1 MNSLGGAPVPALQC
15 DLNEHFDKQVRVVLE
30 NAGYID
36 PEKIDDYISRDG
48 YKALLTVLTE
58 MTPNGVVHR
67 ITESGLR
74 GRGGGGYPTG
84 LKWGTVAKA
93 SGDLKYVVCN
103 GDEGDP
109 GAFMDRSVMEG
120 DPHRV
125 IEGMAIAAYA
135 VGASKGFIYVRAEYP
150 VAVARLTTALREARR
165 RGLLGN
171 NICNTPF
178 NFDVEI
184 RLGAG
189 AFVCGEETAL
199 IASIEGKRGTPKPR
213 PPYPAS
219 SGLWGKPTLI
229 NNVETYANIAPIV
242 RNGGKWFF
250 NMGSERSKGTKV
262 FALTGKIA
270 NTGLVE
276 VPMGIKLREI
286 IEDIGGGVPGGHKFK
301 AVQTGG
307 PSGGC
312 IPAEMLDVGVS
323 YDALLKMGSIMG
335 SGGMI
340 VMDDTSC
347 MVNVARFFI
356 EFCMT
361 ESCGKCIPC
370 RAGTAQMYTLLTRIC
385 TGAATMDDLELLEE
399 LCVTVKETSLC
410 GLGQTAPNP
419 VLSTLKYFRNEYIE
433 HILHKRCPAGVCN
446 MDAAGGGG
454 GMSSETDVK
463 TLVIDEQEVSARA
476 GQTILEVAREND
488 INIPTLCH
496 LDGLSDVG
504 ACRMCLVEIKG
515 SQQAAAG
522 LRDHGAGRHGGQRP
536 TPSGCRSTAAR
547 FSSCCS
553 PSAITSAR
561 SASRTATASCRS
573 LAQEQ
578 GLTHVRL
585 PYRNPDLTVDAS
597 HERFTLDH
605 NRCILC
611 TRCVRVCAEIE
622 GAHIWDVMGRG
633 IDFIDHLRPAPGV
646 GKFSCTRCGKCVQ
659 VCPTGALFD
668 KSKIGSDHPK
678 YPDFLPYLN
687 LMREAQ

>member
-1 MNSLGGAPVPALQC
+1 MTIEELEQIAESVHLENAKYDFEVNVCMDLACMSQGADKLKDALVKAVEASGKKVLVRKTGCMGPCSSGPLVRVDPEENLYKHVNSGHAEAIVTSLGGEPVADLQC
-15 DLNEHFDKQVRVVLE
+15 DLSDHFESQVRVVLE

-48 YKALLTVLTE
+48 YKALLTALTE
-58 MTPNGVVHR
+58 MTPNGVIHR

-93 SGDLKYVVCN
+93 KGDLKYVVCN

-125 IEGMAIAAYA
+125 IEGMALAAYA

-150 VAVARLTTALREARR
+150 IAVARLTAGLRDARR

-171 NICNTPF
+171 DICGTPF
-178 NFDVEI
+178 NFDIEI

-199 IASIEGKRGTPKPR
+199 LASIEGKRGTPKPR
-213 PPYPAS
+213 PPYPAV

-229 NNVETYANIAPIV
+229 NNVETYANIAPII
-242 RNGGKWFF
+242 RNGGKWFAS
-250 NMGSERSKGTKV
+250 MGSERSKGTKV
-262 FALTGKIA
+262 FALTGKIT

-276 VPMGIKLREI
+276 VPMGISLRKI

-312 IPAEMLDVGVS
+312 IPDELLDLGVS
-323 YDALLKMGSIMG
+323 YDGLMKVGSIMG

-370 RAGTAQMYTLLTRIC
+370 RAGTAQMFTLLGRIC
-385 TGAATMDDLELLEE
+385 DGKGTMDDLDLLIQ
-399 LCVTVKETSLC
+399 LCSTVKEASLC

-419 VLSTLKYFRNEYIE
+419 VLSTIQYFKNEYIE
-433 HILHKRCPAGVCN
+433 HIVNKRCPAGVCN
-446 MDAAGGGG
+446 IEAP
-454 GMSSETDVK
+454 V
-463 TLVIDEQEVSARA
+463 EV
-476 GQTILEVAREND
+476 
-488 INIPTLCH
+488 
-496 LDGLSDVG
+496 
-504 ACRMCLVEIKG
+504 
-515 SQQAAAG
+515 
-522 LRDHGAGRHGGQRP
+522 
-536 TPSGCRSTAAR
+536 
-547 FSSCCS
+547 
-553 PSAITSAR
+553 
-561 SASRTATASCRS
+561 
-573 LAQEQ
+573 LA
-578 GLTHVRL
+578 
-585 PYRNPDLTVDAS
+585 
-597 HERFTLDH
+597 
-605 NRCILC
+605 
-611 TRCVRVCAEIE
+611 
-622 GAHIWDVMGRG
+622 
-633 IDFIDHLRPAPGV
+633 
-646 GKFSCTRCGKCVQ
+646 
-659 VCPTGALFD
+659 
-668 KSKIGSDHPK
+668 
-678 YPDFLPYLN
+678 
-687 LMREAQ
+687 

>member
-1 MNSLGGAPVPALQC
+1 MTLEELEQVAKSVCQENDKFDFEVNVCMDLACMSQGADKLRESLEKTAASSGKNVLIRRTGCMGPCSSGPLVRVDPDNTLYHHVNAGHAEAIVKSLGGKPVPKLQC

-36 PEKIDDYISRDG
+36 PDKIDDYIARDG
-48 YKALLTVLTE
+48 YKALLTALTE
-58 MTPNGVVHR
+58 MTPSGVIHR

-93 SGDLKYVVCN
+93 SGELKYVVCN

-150 VAVARLTTALREARR
+150 VAVSRLTTAIREARR

-171 NICNTPF
+171 GICNTPF

-199 IASIEGKRGTPKPR
+199 LASIEGKRGTPRPR
-213 PPYPAS
+213 PPYPAV
-219 SGLWGKPTLI
+219 SGLFGKPTLI
-229 NNVETYANIAPIV
+229 NNVETFANIAPIV
-242 RNGGKWFF
+242 RNGGKWFA

-286 IEDIGGGVPGGHKFK
+286 IEVIGGGVPGGHKFK

-312 IPAEMLDVGVS
+312 IPAEMLDLGVS
-323 YDALLKMGSIMG
+323 YDALMAVGSIMG

-347 MVNVARFFI
+347 MVNVARFFV

-385 TGAATMDDLELLEE
+385 SGSGTMEDLDLLVS
-399 LCVTVKETSLC
+399 LCETIKETSLC

-419 VLSTLKYFRNEYIE
+419 VLSTLKYFKNEYLE
-433 HILHKRCPAGVCN
+433 HIEHKRCPAGVCN
-446 MDAAGGGG
+446 MEA
-454 GMSSETDVK
+454 
-463 TLVIDEQEVSARA
+463 
-476 GQTILEVAREND
+476 
-488 INIPTLCH
+488 
-496 LDGLSDVG
+496 
-504 ACRMCLVEIKG
+504 
-515 SQQAAAG
+515 
-522 LRDHGAGRHGGQRP
+522 
-536 TPSGCRSTAAR
+536 
-547 FSSCCS
+547 
-553 PSAITSAR
+553 
-561 SASRTATASCRS
+561 
-573 LAQEQ
+573 
-578 GLTHVRL
+578 
-585 PYRNPDLTVDAS
+585 
-597 HERFTLDH
+597 
-605 NRCILC
+605 
-611 TRCVRVCAEIE
+611 
-622 GAHIWDVMGRG
+622 
-633 IDFIDHLRPAPGV
+633 PAPV
-646 GKFSCTRCGKCVQ
+646 AATKEVL
-659 VCPTGALFD
+659 A
-668 KSKIGSDHPK
+668 
-678 YPDFLPYLN
+678 
-687 LMREAQ
+687 

>member
-1 MNSLGGAPVPALQC
+1 MTIEELEQIAKSVQQENAKYDFEVNVCMDLACASQGAGALKDALEKAAEAAGKKVLIRRTGCMGPCSNGPLVRVDPEETLYHHVKAENAPAIVKSLGGKPVPELQC

-36 PEKIDDYISRDG
+36 PEKIDDYIARDG
-48 YKALLTVLTE
+48 YKALLTALTE
-58 MTPNGVVHR
+58 MTPNGVIHR

-93 SGDLKYVVCN
+93 AGELKYVVCN

-150 VAVARLTTALREARR
+150 VAVSRLT
-165 RGLLGN
+165 
-171 NICNTPF
+171 
-178 NFDVEI
+178 
-184 RLGAG
+184 
-189 AFVCGEETAL
+189 TAL
-199 IASIEGKRGTPKPR
+199 IASIEGRRGTPKPR
-213 PPYPAS
+213 PPYPAAN
-219 SGLWGKPTLI
+219 GLFGKPTLI

-242 RNGGKWFF
+242 RNGGRWFF

-286 IEDIGGGVPGGHKFK
+286 IEVIGGGVPGGHKFK

-312 IPAEMLDVGVS
+312 IPAEMLDLGVS
-323 YDALLKMGSIMG
+323 YDALMKVGSIMG

-347 MVNVARFFI
+347 MVNVARFFV

-370 RAGTAQMYTLLTRIC
+370 RAGTAQMHTLLTRIC
-385 TGAATMDDLELLEE
+385 NGTGTMDDLDLLVE
-399 LCVTVKETSLC
+399 LCGTIKETSLC

-419 VLSTLKYFRNEYIE
+419 VLSTLKYF
-433 HILHKRCPAGVCN
+433 K
-446 MDAAGGGG
+446 
-454 GMSSETDVK
+454 
-463 TLVIDEQEVSARA
+463 DE
-476 GQTILEVAREND
+476 
-488 INIPTLCH
+488 
-496 LDGLSDVG
+496 
-504 ACRMCLVEIKG
+504 
-515 SQQAAAG
+515 
-522 LRDHGAGRHGGQRP
+522 
-536 TPSGCRSTAAR
+536 
-547 FSSCCS
+547 
-553 PSAITSAR
+553 
-561 SASRTATASCRS
+561 
-573 LAQEQ
+573 
-578 GLTHVRL
+578 
-585 PYRNPDLTVDAS
+585 
-597 HERFTLDH
+597 
-605 NRCILC
+605 
-611 TRCVRVCAEIE
+611 
-622 GAHIWDVMGRG
+622 
-633 IDFIDHLRPAPGV
+633 
-646 GKFSCTRCGKCVQ
+646 
-659 VCPTGALFD
+659 
-668 KSKIGSDHPK
+668 
-678 YPDFLPYLN
+678 
-687 LMREAQ
+687 